1 MFNIYRMLFYSF
13 GEGQNGINSWLN
25 PFISLKDTLG
35 LEAFRPLF
43 LSRIV
48 SQFSFKAVYVTV
60 VGVNL
65 EICDV

>member
-1 MFNIYRMLFYSF
+1 M
-13 GEGQNGINSWLN
+13 NSWLN

-43 LSRIV
+43 LSRIF